1 MTKLY
6 SLKAKLLDWLE
17 TIFYCSIAILIVYGI
32 FWVLIKLVM
41 YIFSNP
47 DEAAIS
53 FGIGLASFLVG
64 YKIF

>member
-1 MTKLY
+1 MTKLQ
-6 SLKAKLLDWLE
+6 SLKAKLLDLLE
-17 TIFYCSIAILIVYGI
+17 TIFYCSIAILIIYGI
-32 FWVLIKLVM
+32 FWILVKLVI

-53 FGIGLASFLVG
+53 FGVGLASFLVG